1 MKSAVKAQL
10 VDLYCRYNHILPS
23 LSSAEAAGFE
33 AIQHGTASIEQ
44 MDIALANLA
53 EFLHK
58 KYNERCI
65 VLIDE
70 YDTPFNKAYE
80 RGYMKSV
87 IEVVSPI
94 IRNVLKVSG

>member
-10 VDLYCRYNHILPS
+10 VDLYCRYNHILPD
-23 LSSAEAAGFE
+23 LEPDSATFFK
-33 AIQHGTASIEQ
+33 AIVKGRADFGQIQTA
-44 MDIALANLA
+44 LKKLA
-53 EFLHK
+53 EFLHN